1 MCNAREEKLD
11 AVNGA
16 AYHVIIVKLAA
27 ELCVLKEKASK
38 KEETT

>member
-11 AVNGA
+11 AGNGA
-16 AYHVIIVKLAA
+16 AYNVIMVKLAA
-27 ELCVLKEKASK
+27 ELCVLKNKASK

>member
-1 MCNAREEKLD
+1 MCNTPEEKLD
-11 AVNGA
+11 AENGA

-27 ELCVLKEKASK
+27 ELCVLKKKASK